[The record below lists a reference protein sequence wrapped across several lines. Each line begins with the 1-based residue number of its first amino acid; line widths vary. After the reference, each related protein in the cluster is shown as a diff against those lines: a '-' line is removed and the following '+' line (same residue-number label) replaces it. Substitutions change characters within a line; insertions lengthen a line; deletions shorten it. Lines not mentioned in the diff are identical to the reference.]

1 MAISDHIGTYAQG
14 WVTGD
19 TACHMKATADS
30 FFFDDPNAGKIAK
43 ADFEDYFAAL
53 KLAVDESRA
62 GKTFDNFMDITEVVT
77 KEEDDGTVTVWC
89 WWAIPGTSFEGT
101 GLIKVAEAGVL
112 SEVIC
117 YYGKTVG

>member
-1 MAISDHIGTYAQG
+1 MTVAERIDAYLQAWVAGDVSSLLAQF
-14 WVTGD
+14 
-19 TACHMKATADS
+19 ADS
-30 FFFDDPNAGKIAK
+30 FFFDDPNVGKIAK

-62 GKTFDNFMDITEVVT
+62 GKTFDNFMDLTEVVT

-89 WWAIPGTSFEGT
+89 WWAIPGTPFEGT
-101 GLIKVAEAGVL
+101 GLIKVAEAGVM
-112 SEVIC
+112 SETIC

>member
-19 TACHMKATADS
+19 SDCHMRSTADS

-62 GKTFDNFMDITEVVT
+62 GKTFDNFMDISEVVT

-89 WWAIPGTSFEGT
+89 WWAIPGTPFEGT
-101 GLIKVAEAGVL
+101 GLIKASEAGVL
-112 SEVIC
+112 SEIIC